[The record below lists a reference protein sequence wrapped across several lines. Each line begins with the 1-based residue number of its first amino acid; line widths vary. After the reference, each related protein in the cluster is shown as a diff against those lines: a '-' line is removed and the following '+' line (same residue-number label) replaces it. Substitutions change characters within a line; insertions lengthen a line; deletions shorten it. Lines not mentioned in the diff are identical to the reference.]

1 MRTTR
6 WVTLLLMVGTLAS
19 CASTPGPP
27 PQWLDAQTNC
37 QQQGQAS
44 TNSPGSS
51 SDAYTAQCMIA
62 HGFRP

>member
-6 WVTLLLMVGTLAS
+6 WTLLLLVGTLAS
-19 CASTPGPP
+19 CASTAGPP
-27 PQWLDAQTNC
+27 PQWLDAQTSC

-51 SDAYTAQCMIA
+51 SDAYAAQCMIA